1 MIVMLAGAVGVG
13 VVCVCV
19 VSKKVGLE
27 NKVVLDFDTFFMLL
41 EFLLLSKQGNFKML

>member
-1 MIVMLAGAVGVG
+1 M
-13 VVCVCV
+13 CV

-41 EFLLLSKQGNFKML
+41 EFLLKVSRETLRCYDSGLSSIFG

>member
-1 MIVMLAGAVGVG
+1 MTW
-13 VVCVCV
+13 VCV

-41 EFLLLSKQGNFKML
+41 EFLLKVSAGKLLDAMILPSSIFG